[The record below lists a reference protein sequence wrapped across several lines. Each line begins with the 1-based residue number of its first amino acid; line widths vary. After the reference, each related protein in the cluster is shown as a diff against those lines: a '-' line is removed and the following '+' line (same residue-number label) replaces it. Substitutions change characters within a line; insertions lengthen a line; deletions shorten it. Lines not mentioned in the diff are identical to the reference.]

1 MNTIRN
7 QTNNSTDV
15 ESQIHSEEVRENVQ
29 RISSILKTS
38 ESRRSSNDDLYI
50 LSIKMFIMFIISV
63 FIIPFVVCNL
73 YYAYSDKSCV
83 HEKAGKLDV
92 NLFNYLVVDGIFGAV
107 VAIVWFL
114 LICTSN
120 FTEDSEVS
128 AGKWFIVFLI
138 KCLGTLFGLAWTI
151 TGAII
156 FWSLIDNN
164 LCDNGIYNYVFAQL
178 IIKLIGYGIGILKN
192 KPEKKYKYRSHN

>member
-7 QTNNSTDV
+7 QSINYTDV
-15 ESQIHSEEVRENVQ
+15 EAQINSEEVRDNVQ

-38 ESRRSSNDDLYI
+38 ESSRSSANDDLYI
-50 LSIKMFIMFIISV
+50 LYMKLFILFIILV
-63 FIIPFVVCNL
+63 CLIPFVVCNL

-114 LICTSN
+114 QICTSN
-120 FTEDSEVS
+120 FTEDSELPV
-128 AGKWFIVFLI
+128 GRWFIVVLI
-138 KCLGTLFGLAWTI
+138 TGIGSVFGLAWTI

-156 FWSLIDNN
+156 FWSLIDNQ
-164 LCDNGIYNYVFAQL
+164 LCDNGVYNYVFAQL

-192 KPEKKYKYRSHN
+192 KSEKK

>member
-7 QTNNSTDV
+7 QSINYTDV
-15 ESQIHSEEVRENVQ
+15 EAQINSEEVRDNVQ

-38 ESRRSSNDDLYI
+38 ESSRSSANDDLYI
-50 LSIKMFIMFIISV
+50 LYMKLFILFIILV
-63 FIIPFVVCNL
+63 CLIPFVVCNL

-114 LICTSN
+114 QICTSN
-120 FTEDSEVS
+120 FTEDSELPV
-128 AGKWFIVFLI
+128 GRWFIVVLI
-138 KCLGTLFGLAWTI
+138 TGIGSVFGLAWTI

-156 FWSLIDNN
+156 FWSLM
-164 LCDNGIYNYVFAQL
+164 LRRRV
-178 IIKLIGYGIGILKN
+178 K
-192 KPEKKYKYRSHN
+192 

>member
-1 MNTIRN
+1 MNN
-7 QTNNSTDV
+7 QTTDV

-29 RISSILKTS
+29 RISSILKNS
-38 ESRRSSNDDLYI
+38 ESGSSNDDLLACY
-50 LSIKMFIMFIISV
+50 IKMFIMLIISV
-63 FIIPFVVCNL
+63 FIIPFVVCNF

-83 HEKAGKLDV
+83 HEKPGKLDV

-114 LICTSN
+114 VICTSD
-120 FTEDSEVS
+120 FTADSELSVRN
-128 AGKWFIVFLI
+128 WFIVFLI

-156 FWSLIDNN
+156 FWSLIDNE
-164 LCDNGIYNYVFAQL
+164 LCDKGIYNYVFAQL
-178 IIKLIGYGIGILKN
+178 IIKLIGYGIGILNN
-192 KPEKKYKYRSHN
+192 KSEKK

>member
-1 MNTIRN
+1 MNTVRN
-7 QTNNSTDV
+7 QSTYSNDI
-15 ESQIHSEEVRENVQ
+15 ESQIDSIKNEEVRENVQ
-29 RISSILKTS
+29 RISSILQNS
-38 ESRRSSNDDLYI
+38 ESRSSVNDDLFGFYMK
-50 LSIKMFIMFIISV
+50 LFMLFIILV
-63 FIIPFVVCNL
+63 CLIPFVVCNL

-114 LICTSN
+114 QICSFN
-120 FTEDSEVS
+120 FTEDSEITF
-128 AGKWFIVFLI
+128 GRWLIVVLI
-138 KCLGTLFGLAWTI
+138 TGIGSVFGLAWTI

-192 KPEKKYKYRSHN
+192 KSEKK